1 MTDANGVVVSGER
14 KSPGRLHQA
23 ALIALVLGTAGTVG
37 LFLRAGQRTP
47 RLLLVLMGI
56 WVLAPFAALACVS
69 RISTRWSTLTR
80 GTLDAVTLAVTL
92 GSLAIY
98 TDDALAHR
106 TAHAAFVWV
115 MVPPT
120 SSLLAV
126 IAIAA
131 AALVSRRRA
140 RGPDAGKPVKQ

>member
-1 MTDANGVVVSGER
+1 MSLKAGER
-14 KSPGRLHQA
+14 KPLGRLHQA

-56 WVLAPFAALACVS
+56 WVLAPFAALACAT
-69 RISTRWSTLTR
+69 RFSTRWSTLTR

-98 TDDALAHR
+98 ADDAFAHR

-115 MVPPT
+115 IVPPVST
-120 SSLLAV
+120 LLAL
-126 IAIAA
+126 IAVAVAA
-131 AALVSRRRA
+131 FVSRRRP
-140 RGPDAGKPVKQ
+140 R

>member
-1 MTDANGVVVSGER
+1 MSLKTGER
-14 KSPGRLHQA
+14 RPLARLHQA
-23 ALIALVLGTAGTVG
+23 ALIALVLGTVGTVG

-56 WVLAPFAALACVS
+56 WVLAPFAALAGAS

-80 GTLDAVTLAVTL
+80 GTLHAVTLAVAL

-98 TDDALAHR
+98 IDDALAHR

-115 MVPPT
+115 MVPPM

-126 IAIAA
+126 IAVAA
-131 AALVSRRRA
+131 AALASGRRA
-140 RGPDAGKPVKQ
+140 RGSDNPDSR

>member
-1 MTDANGVVVSGER
+1 MSLKAGER
-14 KSPGRLHQA
+14 STPDRLHQA
-23 ALIALVLGTAGTVG
+23 ALIAIVLGAAGTLG

-56 WVLAPFAALACVS
+56 WVLAPFAALACAN

-80 GTLDAVTLAVTL
+80 RTLEAVTLVVTL

-98 TDDALAHR
+98 ADDAIAHR

-115 MVPPT
+115 IVPPV
-120 SSLLAV
+120 SSLLAIMTV
-126 IAIAA
+126 APAA
-131 AALVSRRRA
+131 FVSRRRA
-140 RGPDAGKPVKQ
+140 LRQESLDKG

>member
-1 MTDANGVVVSGER
+1 MSLKAGER
-14 KSPGRLHQA
+14 RPLGRLHQA
-23 ALIALVLGTAGTVG
+23 ALIALGLGTAGTLG

-56 WVLAPFAALACVS
+56 WVLAPFAALACAN

-80 GTLDAVTLAVTL
+80 GTLDAVTLVATL

-98 TDDALAHR
+98 ADDAFAHR

-115 MVPPT
+115 IVPPA
-120 SSLLAV
+120 SSLLAIV
-126 IAIAA
+126 TVAL

-140 RGPDAGKPVKQ
+140 RRHESLDKG